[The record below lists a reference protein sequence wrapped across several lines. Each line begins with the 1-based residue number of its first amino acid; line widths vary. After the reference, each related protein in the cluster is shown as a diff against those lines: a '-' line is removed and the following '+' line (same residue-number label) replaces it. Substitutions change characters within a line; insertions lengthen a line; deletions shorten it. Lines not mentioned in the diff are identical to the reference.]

1 MSRSER
7 LVRGRGRGPGS
18 VVMQPAIWMRDEG
31 RQVQISFV
39 RTTPGELKY
48 LSFDDAIGI
57 VL

>member
-1 MSRSER
+1 
-7 LVRGRGRGPGS
+7 
-18 VVMQPAIWMRDEG
+18 MQPAIWMRDEG